1 MEDWKQK
8 LQSILDDN
16 YTMTATI
23 IILVAVASFGLGR
36 MSVVETAQSNT
47 TTIAPVS
54 RATQPA
60 AAVIAPLVATETEPA
75 PQPAGDFVASRNG
88 TKYHLLTCPGAK
100 QITEANKIYFTS
112 VAEARA
118 SGYTPAANCNF

>member
-16 YTMTATI
+16 YTMTTTI
-23 IILVAVASFGLGR
+23 VILVAVASFGLGR
-36 MSVVETAQSNT
+36 MSVVETARSNT
-47 TTIAPVS
+47 STITPVS
-54 RATQPA
+54 RAAQPA
-60 AAVIAPLVATETEPA
+60 AAVTAPPVATETESA
-75 PQPAGDFVASRNG
+75 LQPAGDFVASRNG